1 MSLLND
7 DSLQHLARHGTEH
20 FFEDSPMVQQKH
32 EDKHFLKRIK
42 DNVTDWIIDRVSMS
56 VKHGLNCLLRLESDD
71 L

>member
-1 MSLLND
+1 
-7 DSLQHLARHGTEH
+7 
-20 FFEDSPMVQQKH
+20 MVQQKH